1 MALPRSVA
9 NLALS
14 FGFGVGFA
22 RGISETPQTETHAH
36 ARVDDTALLRAR
48 QRRHNENEVR
58 EEKVSKAESTE
69 IVEDKRGV
77 RIVPFSLEKG
87 IPPEVIEQIKLAE
100 LGNDDTDDVQGG
112 CGSALSGG
120 LFHPPNHGEFELAM
134 GAVMSRREMLGN
146 LLQDTQ
152 ERQRQSKWAQNAND
166 REDKG
171 ECHNNDEIGVDD
183 DTRSTISTL
192 SCYSRKWRVVI
203 IPLYLPGTWT
213 LCAVRER

>member
-1 MALPRSVA
+1 M
-9 NLALS
+9 
-14 FGFGVGFA
+14 
-22 RGISETPQTETHAH
+22 
-36 ARVDDTALLRAR
+36 
-48 QRRHNENEVR
+48 
-58 EEKVSKAESTE
+58 SKAESTE

-134 GAVMSRREMLGN
+134 GAVMSRREMLVTCSGCARAA
-146 LLQDTQ
+146 TT
-152 ERQRQSKWAQNAND
+152 SKWAQNAND

-171 ECHNNDEIGVDD
+171 ECHNNDEWGLMT
-183 DTRSTISTL
+183 TRAVLLAL
-192 SCYSRKWRVVI
+192 SCYSTEMEGVI
-203 IPLYLPGTWT
+203 ISLYLRG
-213 LCAVRER
+213 LGLFAVRER